1 MSNKTEY
8 KSNNNIVY
16 SCKYHIIWCPKY
28 RRKVLIDNVEKRLKE
43 IISEVA
49 LELNVEIIDMETDKD
64 HIHILVD
71 IDPQFGV
78 MNFVKKCKG
87 KSSRILRNE
96 FHHLKT
102 KLPTL
107 WTNSTF
113 IATIGGAP
121 LEIIKQY
128 VENQQTSERPKE
140 KQKWKEFLKDVNQ
153 NI

>member
-16 SCKYHIIWCPKY
+16 SCEYHIIWCPKY

-43 IISEVA
+43 IINEVA
-49 LELNVEIIDMETDKD
+49 LELNVEIIEMEIDRD
-64 HIHILVD
+64 HIHILAD
-71 IDPQFGV
+71 IDPQFGA

-87 KSSRILRNE
+87 RSSRILRDE

-113 IATIGGAP
+113 IATVGGAP

>member
-1 MSNKTEY
+1 
-8 KSNNNIVY
+8 
-16 SCKYHIIWCPKY
+16 
-28 RRKVLIDNVEKRLKE
+28 
-43 IISEVA
+43 
-49 LELNVEIIDMETDKD
+49 METDKD
-64 HIHILVD
+64 HIHILAD

-78 MNFVKKCKG
+78 MNFVTKCKG
-87 KSSRILRNE
+87 RSSRILRDE

-113 IATIGGAP
+113 IATVGGAP

-140 KQKWKEFLKDVNQ
+140 KQKWKEFIKNVNQ
-153 NI
+153 NL